1 MIDSDT
7 ALVPVRLSLVILPSW
22 WCRCHWLF
30 LQLSRWPPL
39 PPLPGCSAA
48 YCVAVDGGPGL
59 SDVTP
64 GTNSQVHPQSSKW
77 RTSHQIPGGNRSIS
91 GPYQVTPGGTRP
103 PSSHHVP
110 AIPDAPPLQLTF
122 LGVFHLHQVSQMS
135 RTIPA
140 FVGCVYT
147 QQP

>member
-1 MIDSDT
+1 M
-7 ALVPVRLSLVILPSW
+7 
-22 WCRCHWLF
+22 F

-103 PSSHHVP
+103 PLITPCTRHPRCPTSPTHIFGRVSPSSGVSNVQDHSCICWLCLHTTTMKTI
-110 AIPDAPPLQLTF
+110 ALY
-122 LGVFHLHQVSQMS
+122 LGVNNAVFYP
-135 RTIPA
+135 R
-140 FVGCVYT
+140 
-147 QQP
+147 

>member
-1 MIDSDT
+1 MTDVSP
-7 ALVPVRLSLVILPSW
+7 AEPR
-22 WCRCHWLF
+22 
-30 LQLSRWPPL
+30 PPL

-103 PSSHHVP
+103 PPHHTMY
-110 AIPDAPPLQLTF
+110 PP
-122 LGVFHLHQVSQMS
+122 SQMS
-135 RTIPA
+135 HLSNSRFWASFTFTRCLKCCWLCLHTTTMKTIPLYLGVNNA
-140 FVGCVYT
+140 VFY
-147 QQP
+147 PR